1 MFRPKFCIHT
11 ILEYDV
17 QAISFSERRVRSEVP
32 KKLSILFILF
42 MVFGLL
48 GIGEKGFAQYLY
60 KWVDEK
66 GTVHFSE
73 DPPAETSVNEEKKPP
88 TENTAKILKKL
99 EFGKREIPEDMRKYG
114 PGGGGISQ
122 SSGGQSGGSSS
133 QSSRSTPVR
142 RS

>member
-1 MFRPKFCIHT
+1 M
-11 ILEYDV
+11 
-17 QAISFSERRVRSEVP
+17 RSEMP
-32 KKLSILFILF
+32 KIFLILFIVL
-42 MVFGLL
+42 VLL
-48 GIGEKGFAQYLY
+48 GVGEKGFGQYLY
-60 KWVDEK
+60 KWIDEK

-73 DPPAETSVNEEKKPP
+73 DPPPETAVKEKKQPP

-99 EFGKREIPEDMRKYG
+99 EFGNREIPEDMKKYG

-133 QSSRSTPVR
+133 RSSGSTPVR